1 VHDDTTTKECFRRSS
16 EKGDILTLVI
26 MLSCGDMDTGTNT
39 DTVSE
44 MDMENFMKL
53 EYGTTSKQSQ
63 KDFH

>member
-1 VHDDTTTKECFRRSS
+1 
-16 EKGDILTLVI
+16 